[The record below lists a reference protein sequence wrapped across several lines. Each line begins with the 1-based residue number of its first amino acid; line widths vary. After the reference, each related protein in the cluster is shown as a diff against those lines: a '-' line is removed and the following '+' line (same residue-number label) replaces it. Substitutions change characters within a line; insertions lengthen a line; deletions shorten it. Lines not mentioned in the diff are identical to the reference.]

1 MNEKKINVAIVGA
14 GVAACAVCCVGP
26 IVAVLAA
33 IGIGTAAGYAL
44 FGVVALVVGALI
56 ATFVVLRRGRR
67 A

>member
-1 MNEKKINVAIVGA
+1 MNEKKVNVAIIGA
-14 GVAACAVCCVGP
+14 GVAACAVCCAVP

-44 FGVVALVVGALI
+44 FGAAALVVGA
-56 ATFVVLRRGRR
+56 AVAAFVVLRRGRR